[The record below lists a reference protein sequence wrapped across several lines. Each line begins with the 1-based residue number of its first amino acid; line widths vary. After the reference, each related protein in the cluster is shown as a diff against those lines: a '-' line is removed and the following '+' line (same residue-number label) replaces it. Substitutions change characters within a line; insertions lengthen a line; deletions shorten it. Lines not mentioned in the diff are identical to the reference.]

1 MFAYIQ
7 GKLVR
12 KEPTYVVIDVGG
24 VGYEIRISLNT
35 FSALQLN
42 DSCKLHTYLH
52 VREDA
57 QLLYGFIQESEKS
70 LFLHLIS
77 VSGIGTNTAIVLL
90 SSLSAQEIRQAIVE
104 ENHKLIQTAKG
115 IGTKTAQRVVLELK
129 DKIQKE
135 GFVDEIVPAGAI
147 SHQVKEEALLAL
159 TTLGIAKNAAEKS
172 IARILK
178 KYGND
183 ISLEQIIKYALRN

>member
-12 KEPTYVVIDVGG
+12 KEATYVIIDVGG

-35 FSALQLN
+35 YSALELS
-42 DSCKLHTYLH
+42 DECKLLTYLH

-57 QLLYGFIQESEKS
+57 QLLYGFLHESEKS

-77 VSGIGTNTAIVLL
+77 ISGIGTNTAMVLL

-115 IGTKTAQRVVLELK
+115 IGAKTAQRVVLELK

-135 GFVDEIVPAGAI
+135 GYVDEVPVAGVI
-147 SHQVKEEALLAL
+147 SRQTKEEALLAL

-172 IARILK
+172 IARIIK
-178 KYGND
+178 KYGGD